1 MSGIQ
6 KWAPQTWNFFHTFA
20 AKIND
25 TFYQQ
30 NKEQCLQIIKLTC
43 QSLPCPECTKHATQF
58 MNTVNSKNVKNK
70 EELIEMLYT
79 FHNIVNIR
87 LGKHPADR
95 KVLQNY
101 NFVRFDIVYLNFI
114 NGYQSRYGSIMS
126 GRISTLGKRRS
137 TAKAIEKWMR
147 NQWKYF
153 Q

>member
-30 NKEQCLQIIKLTC
+30 NKEQCLQIIKLIC
-43 QSLPCPECTKHATQF
+43 QSLPCPECTKHAIQF

-70 EELIEMLYT
+70 EELNEMLYT

-87 LGKHPADR
+87 IGKPPVDR
-95 KVLQNY
+95 TVLQNY
-101 NFVRFDIVYLNFI
+101 KFLRFDIVYLNFI
-114 NGYQSRYGSIMS
+114 NGYTNKYGSIMS
-126 GRISTLGKRRS
+126 GKISTLGKRRS

-147 NQWKYF
+147 DQWKYF

>member
-20 AKIND
+20 AKISD

-43 QSLPCPECTKHATQF
+43 QSLPCPECTKHAIQF

-79 FHNIVNIR
+79 LYLLLVGG
-87 LGKHPADR
+87 LPTAPDSPCDSLDR
-95 KVLQNY
+95 KT
-101 NFVRFDIVYLNFI
+101 FA
-114 NGYQSRYGSIMS
+114 YQIKNSSTFRY
-126 GRISTLGKRRS
+126 R
-137 TAKAIEKWMR
+137 
-147 NQWKYF
+147 
-153 Q
+153 